1 MEFTKQHEREIAEI
15 KASTTDLDRR
25 VRESLDQIEQIR
37 RRQDDVLRDVPHSRS
52 GPRPG
57 TGHESRSTS
66 ALNGGRA
73 GPLIAFVHIPK
84 TAGGTVTSM
93 LTAAYSKQQVRD
105 AGNFVRA
112 PEKAGRKIKSS
123 LRREGRVSAGH
134 VPYGFFRD
142 RMPPDT
148 RYMTFLREPV
158 DRVLSHYYRHIHRKQ
173 QRSPARRQHRL
184 ETPGKMRTDAKAD
197 SLEEALVEMRL
208 PQITNLAT
216 RFLSG
221 SAAPPMTGDLP
232 ASALDDA
239 KESLRCFAFI
249 GIQERFEESLVL
261 LQRLLGLGA
270 LPYRDRHVSSGDA
283 RPTVDEIP
291 EEQRA
296 LIEEYNA
303 LDAELYRFG
312 LELFEEA
319 VAAADES
326 FAADVEAL
334 RAQSATDREEEW
346 HEVRA
351 AMVKP
356 ASPPSS
362 QRVD

>member
-1 MEFTKQHEREIAEI
+1 
-15 KASTTDLDRR
+15 
-25 VRESLDQIEQIR
+25 
-37 RRQDDVLRDVPHSRS
+37 
-52 GPRPG
+52 
-57 TGHESRSTS
+57 
-66 ALNGGRA
+66 
-73 GPLIAFVHIPK
+73 
-84 TAGGTVTSM
+84 M
-93 LTAAYSKQQVRD
+93 LTAAYSKGGLKRTGNYVRNPD
-105 AGNFVRA
+105 KTV
-112 PEKAGRKIKSS
+112 RKISKSV
-123 LRREGRVSAGH
+123 RKEGRVSAGH
-134 VPYGFFRD
+134 TPYGPLR
-142 RMPPDT
+142 RELPPDT

-158 DRVLSHYYRHIHRKQ
+158 DRVLSHYYRHIHHPEMTPEDRV
-173 QRSPARRQHRL
+173 RRARNGRV
-184 ETPGKMRTDAKAD
+184 AAA
-197 SLEEALVEMRL
+197 SIEEALVEMRP

>member
-1 MEFTKQHEREIAEI
+1 MEFTTRHEREMAEI
-15 KASTTDLDRR
+15 KASTNDLDRR

-37 RRQDDVLRDVPHSRS
+37 RRQDDVLRDAPHARS
-52 GPRPG
+52 GPRSG
-57 TGHESRSTS
+57 TGRESRPTS
-66 ALNGGRA
+66 ALNGARA
-73 GPLIAFVHIPK
+73 EPLIAFVHIPK

-93 LTAAYSKQQVRD
+93 FSAAYSKQRVRD

-112 PEKAGRKIKSS
+112 PEKTGRKIKAS

-142 RMPPDT
+142 HLPPDT

-173 QRSPARRQHRL
+173 RSPARRQHRL
-184 ETPGKMRTDAKAD
+184 ETPGKQRTDAKAD
-197 SLEEALVEMRL
+197 SLEQALVEMRL

-221 SAAPPMTGDLP
+221 SAAPPMTGELP

-239 KESLRCFAFI
+239 RENLRRFAFV

-261 LQRLLGLGA
+261 LQRLLGLGS

-283 RPTVDEIP
+283 RPSVDEIP

-334 RAQSATDREEEW
+334 RAQSSADREEEW

-351 AMVKP
+351 ANG
-356 ASPPSS
+356 
-362 QRVD
+362 